1 MTGPSAAER
10 LRIDRARAAL
20 LSACRDYFTT
30 REYCE
35 VITPVLVTAPAT
47 EENIDAMQCTDS
59 FLRTSPELEM
69 KMLLAR
75 GHSRI
80 YQIGPCFREGEYG
93 RLHRPEF
100 LMLEWYRTHGDHLD
114 VLLETRGL
122 LLHTL
127 EALVRQGV
135 LANDHLGLR
144 QPWETVTVREAF
156 LQHAGWDPTAH
167 FDPDRFWY
175 DLAECVEPA
184 LPRDR
189 PVVLTEYPTAAGTF
203 ARVHREIPQ
212 VAQRW
217 ELYIA
222 GVEVANGCSEIISAP
237 DQLARLQAAAARRRQ
252 HGKPVYPMPSAFLQ
266 ALEDGLPPCAGVAL
280 GLDRLL
286 MLLLQADSLDAI
298 CPFPP
303 PG

>member
-1 MTGPSAAER
+1 MSEYQPGRNSTKISTPSLEVLAVRDR
-10 LRIDRARAAL
+10 LLQTI
-20 LSACRDYFTT
+20 
-30 REYCE
+30 REYFRQNDFLE
-35 VITPVLVTAPAT
+35 VTTPSLVAAPAP
-47 EENIDAMQCTDS
+47 EPHIRPVSCGAA

-69 KMLLAR
+69 KIVLASGCR
-75 GHSRI
+75 RI
-80 YQIGPCFREGEYG
+80 FQIGPCFREGEYG

-252 HGKPVYPMPSAFLQ
+252 QGKPVYPMPSAFLQ

-286 MLLLQADSLDAI
+286 MLLLQLRCSCD
-298 CPFPP
+298 
-303 PG
+303 